1 MKNRT
6 HGEADRY
13 WWTCYAGAQNDGKG
27 CDFWKLLDML
37 EEKRGPCVGFE
48 KPTSSD
54 DQRASEVLTKTGYK
68 HTEKVL

>member
-48 KPTSSD
+48 KKNQHPQVINGQARS
-54 DQRASEVLTKTGYK
+54 
-68 HTEKVL
+68 